1 MHDTVMAGG
10 VGRRLSR
17 VLHRRPRA
25 RLAALLTAPL
35 VWLVAAYLG
44 ALAALLAT
52 SLFSIDEFTSA
63 IVHRIGFANFREL
76 VTNSVYRAVTVRSVG
91 IAVGVTVIDI
101 AIGLPVAFY
110 LAKVA
115 SARVRSFAAV
125 AVLLPLWAS
134 YLVKAYAWRAI
145 VTPSGGVLDRWFGGT
160 PGFGSL
166 SVTLTLAYL
175 WLPYMILPIFAGLER
190 LPDSLLEAS
199 ANLGGRAGRTFRS
212 VIVPMIV
219 PAIVAGSIFTFSLSM
234 GDYIT
239 VKIVGGTTQMLGSVV
254 YANFVDDLPFAAA
267 YSLVP
272 VLIMFVYLNLAR
284 RTGAFENL

>member
-1 MHDTVMAGG
+1 MADAMTAGG
-10 VGRRLSR
+10 PGRRLSR
-17 VLHRRPRA
+17 ALHRRPRA
-25 RLAALLTAPL
+25 RLAALLTAPV
-35 VWLVAAYLG
+35 VWLVVASLG

-52 SLFSIDEFTSA
+52 ALFSIDEFTSA
-63 IVHRIGFANFREL
+63 IVHKIGFSNFRDIL
-76 VTNSVYRAVTVRSVG
+76 TSSVYRAVTVRSVG
-91 IAVGVTVIDI
+91 IALAVTAIDI
-101 AIGLPVAFY
+101 AIGLPIAFY

-115 SARVRSFAAV
+115 SSRVRSFAAV

-160 PGFGSL
+160 PGFGAV

-199 ANLGGRAGRTFRS
+199 ADLGGKAGRTFAS

-239 VKIVGGTTQMLGSVV
+239 VRIVGGTTQMLGSVV
-254 YANFVDDLPFAAA
+254 YANFVDNLPFAAA
-267 YSLVP
+267 YSVVP
-272 VLIMFVYLNLAR
+272 VVIMFAYLSLAR